1 MKTITINEETFSLQ
15 DQHWLNEAIV
25 DWIVEQTGDDPCS
38 FGFEIVV
45 DYDTEDDNHPQLEL
59 LV

>member
-1 MKTITINEETFSLQ
+1 MKTITINEETFSIQ

-25 DWIVEQTGDDPCS
+25 DWIVDQTGDDPCS

-45 DYDTEDDNHPQLEL
+45 DYDIQEED
-59 LV
+59 